1 MNSLSNMDNTHDIEQ
16 FNMDTDSSIMEGNS
30 TILDSEVKYF
40 TFVYINRKIPSDS
53 QIKTFVNL
61 NFKDDISKI
70 TDESEKQIIISKL
83 SFYIRHLISSSL
95 FHITSDPQ
103 HSRYI
108 HRPYLYLVEISKN
121 DNIEFDNKSSLSD
134 YTCINTF
141 EQNNNYTTP
150 NKSSNFCTYNNDQ
163 FNKKYVFSDLK
174 CYKFEYLI
182 IDFCSLNYN
191 FFYNIR
197 IINNNLRSLHNQ
209 ILSTNT
215 VQSDNPNVKYYN
227 MINVSSIFKFIM
239 DNYFPKKI
247 KYTDSSE
254 EEDNIIYY
262 IFQLCAIIKNNYKEL
277 PHNINYDYLY
287 NLYNSN
293 VNINNINLELTP
305 IILNYSKIIFNHF
318 KNKYNILKNNIDD
331 ILTSNNIR
339 KCDNVTLKK
348 IINNKFTLEILD
360 SNLKLSFI
368 EHDAHSSVSVIGFSK
383 IILTNCNYDDIK
395 TKDLVPIDVLLKNK
409 IKLKDT
415 IHSKSLFSLT
425 YLNNLNNNN
434 NTVNTYL
441 SPYSGVNIIHN
452 YNYIAWILSSMK
464 KTNKFKINYSVNIK
478 NNNTYIKINIYFKND
493 YLDKFINN
501 ISNFDITSLL
511 LFKNKQYHKWNLDKF
526 NNWNKNKFTIESI
539 AIENNS
545 KLNIDDIKIKLFN
558 YQIENVKWLDQ
569 IESKIRSNKITC
581 KSFVEPNQYFYSKYV
596 SNILKYNDSLKH
608 TINILKQE
616 YVCLFETK
624 VNGKLIDNTKQSIDL
639 YNGKNIE
646 ETNVKI
652 MKLSDYK
659 TQCNLSIN
667 FNGVILTD
675 EVGLGKTLSII
686 SHLVNQKI
694 NDNKYKSS
702 YEFNNLII
710 LPPRLLAQWE
720 YEIEQYLKDKTI
732 LTVKKISTLT
742 DIKKLSKSKTTYDI
756 YLISY
761 NLLINDKY
769 YQLIT
774 ELGSKIFNIFEI
786 KWNRIIVDEIHELL
800 KPMITITGDIP
811 RLNRH
816 YLKKNERKMV
826 DVFLK
831 NFKTNYKIGLSA
843 TPFEYGVQ
851 NLFGIVKF
859 LSSSTINSDNYYDII
874 GVKGVNINKMIN
886 TLFRGTTKK
895 KVSSEIDIPIFTENI
910 LWVEQS
916 NIERNIYNSYKQRY
930 NRTVNYI
937 KNLFLIC
944 TNMSIA
950 ECFEDSF
957 RNSTNEL
964 LTLKELNDNMI
975 KMFKQSLDTSEK
987 KIKTINRKSIGD
999 NKKFDILKTVF
1010 IYLNDN
1016 SISPSDDVKKIIKDL
1031 MHKYVNSNKHE
1042 YSYSRHYKNNIII
1055 KNSKFIAESF
1065 LEQYTIY
1072 DEAEIISQ
1080 IEELITNLFTSI
1092 YIEMTNILNGALDES
1107 NPNFIDY
1114 NKEEDN
1120 HKFNNRFFE
1129 LTDTNKRYYIKKII
1143 SLLKT
1148 EYLTKTKRIDSDIEK
1163 INNDINRFKNQIKL
1177 FEDNSFIKEKTDDPC
1192 LICFDEFKQVVVTK
1206 CRHIFCGDCYNI
1218 LSKNGKNHI
1227 KCPECRTDISPYQ
1240 VNITTMDNIKESLE
1254 EKKEVDMDTKEESQQ
1269 NDELSLTTEEE
1280 ASAHKEMILK
1290 FKQKDWQN
1298 ECIDKYGAKMTK
1310 LIKYLYD
1317 LIIESDENRIIMFS
1331 QYDKMLK
1338 LIGKT
1343 LSEYHIKHVFCE
1355 GNVHCVSKNI
1365 DNFKRDK
1372 SIKIILLSSEKCNSG
1387 NNLTE
1392 ANHIILVDVLNSNS
1406 ETTKAIES
1414 QAIGRAV
1421 RLGQKKP
1428 VLVTRFITKN
1438 TIEEETYKKNKYDI
1452 TQLQ

>member
-1 MNSLSNMDNTHDIEQ
+1 MNLLSNMDNTNNIEQ
-16 FNMDTDSSIMEGNS
+16 SNMDTNISVLEGNS
-30 TILDSEVKYF
+30 NNIDVENKYF
-40 TFVYINRKIPSDS
+40 TFIYINRKIPTDS

-61 NFKDDISKI
+61 NFKDDLSKI
-70 TDESEKQIIISKL
+70 TNESEKQILICKL
-83 SFYIRHLISSSL
+83 SFYIRHLINSSL
-95 FHITSDPQ
+95 FHITSNPQ

-108 HRPYLYLVEISKN
+108 HRPYLYIVEISKN
-121 DNIEFDNKSSLSD
+121 DNIEFDNKSDLSD

-141 EQNNNYTTP
+141 EQNNNYTTSS
-150 NKSSNFCTYNNDQ
+150 KSSNFCTYNNEQ

-174 CYKFEYLI
+174 CYKFDYLI
-182 IDFCSLNYN
+182 IDFHSLNYN

-197 IINNNLRSLHNQ
+197 MINNHLRSLHNQ
-209 ILSTNT
+209 IVSTNT
-215 VQSDNPNVKYYN
+215 IETDEPNVKYYN
-227 MINVSSIFKFIM
+227 MISVSSIFKYIM
-239 DNYFPKKI
+239 DNYYPKKI
-247 KYTDSSE
+247 KCTDSSE

-262 IFQLCAIIKNNYKEL
+262 IFQLCAILKNNYKEL
-277 PHNINYDYLY
+277 PHNINYDYIY
-287 NLYNSN
+287 NLYNGN
-293 VNINNINLELTP
+293 VNINKINLELTP

-318 KNKYNILKNNIDD
+318 KNNYNILPNNIED
-331 ILTSNNIR
+331 ILTCNSFR
-339 KCDNVTLKK
+339 KCNNVKLKK
-348 IINNKFTLEILD
+348 ILHNKFTLEILD
-360 SNLKLSFI
+360 SNLRLSFI
-368 EHDAHSSVSVIGFSK
+368 KNETYYDVSVISFSK
-383 IILTNCNYDDIK
+383 IILTNCNYNDIK
-395 TKDLVPIDVLLKNK
+395 NKDLVPIDVLLKNK

-415 IHSKSLFSLT
+415 IHSKTLFSITFSNDL
-425 YLNNLNNNN
+425 YNNGA
-434 NTVNTYL
+434 NTYL
-441 SPYSGVNIIHN
+441 SPYSGINIIHN
-452 YNYIAWILSSMK
+452 YNYIAWILSFMK
-464 KTNKFKINYSVNIK
+464 KTNKIKINYSVNIK
-478 NNNTYIKINIYFKND
+478 NNDTYIKINIYFKND

-511 LFKNKQYHKWNLDKF
+511 LFKNKQYHKWNLDTFKS
-526 NNWNKNKFTIESI
+526 WNKNKFTIESK

-545 KLNIDDIKIKLFN
+545 KLNIDDIKLNLFN

-581 KSFVEPNQYFYSKYV
+581 KSFVEPNQYFYNLYIK
-596 SNILKYNDSLKH
+596 NILRYNDCLKH
-608 TINILKQE
+608 TINILKQD

-624 VNGKLIDNTKQSIDL
+624 VNGKLIDNTRQYIDL

-646 ETNVKI
+646 KTNVKI
-652 MKLSDYK
+652 IKLSDYK
-659 TQCNLSIN
+659 SQCNLSIN

-675 EVGLGKTLSII
+675 EVGLGKTLSIV

-702 YEFNNLII
+702 YQLNNLII
-710 LPPRLLAQWE
+710 LPPRLLVQWE

-800 KPMITITGDIP
+800 KPMITINGDIP

-859 LSSSTINSDNYYDII
+859 LSSSTVNSDNYYDII
-874 GVKGVNINKMIN
+874 GIKGININKIIN

-895 KVSSEIDIPIFTENI
+895 QVSSEIDIPIFTEKI
-910 LWVEQS
+910 IWVEQS

-937 KNLFLIC
+937 KNLYLIC
-944 TNMSIA
+944 TNISIA
-950 ECFEDSF
+950 ECFEDTF
-957 RNSTNEL
+957 INSTNEL
-964 LTLKELNDNMI
+964 LTLKQLNDNMI
-975 KMFKQSLDTSEK
+975 KMFKQSLDTAEK
-987 KIKTINRKSIGD
+987 KLHSINSKFKKD

-1010 IYLNDN
+1010 DYLNN
-1016 SISPSDDVKKIIKDL
+1016 NCISPSDDVKKMIKDL
-1031 MHKYVNSNKHE
+1031 IHKYVNSNKYE
-1042 YSYSRHYKNNIII
+1042 YSYSKHYKNNIII
-1055 KNSKFIAESF
+1055 KNSKFIADSF
-1065 LEQYTIY
+1065 IDQYTIY
-1072 DEAEIISQ
+1072 DEAEIINQ
-1080 IEELITNLFTSI
+1080 INEFISNLFNLI
-1092 YIEMTNILNGALDES
+1092 YIEITNILNSALSEN

-1114 NKEEDN
+1114 KKEEDN
-1120 HKFNNRFFE
+1120 YKFTNRYFE
-1129 LTDTNKRYYIKKII
+1129 LTDTNKKYYIKKII

-1148 EYLTKTKRIDSDIEK
+1148 EYLTKIKKNNSDIEK

-1177 FEDNSFIKEKTDDPC
+1177 FEDNSFIKDKTDDPC

-1218 LSKNGKNHI
+1218 LSKNGKTNI

-1254 EKKEVDMDTKEESQQ
+1254 EKEDVNTEIKEENQQ
-1269 NDELSLTTEEE
+1269 DNDLSLTTEEE
-1280 ASAHKEMILK
+1280 ASVHKEMILK
-1290 FKQKDWQN
+1290 FKQQNWQD

-1392 ANHIILVDVLNSNS
+1392 ANHIILVDVLNSNG